1 MKYNS
6 QLSNGKDFGSLESNF
21 SKTHPG
27 LICLLKDLLEFNPYL
42 RATASECLKHKIFDH
57 IRIPDL
63 ERPAPFK
70 IKINNDLSH
79 MYDYEECETKG
90 VNEAEMINYF
100 KTEILKEIEALKAHS
115 PINQ

>member
-1 MKYNS
+1 M
-6 QLSNGKDFGSLESNF
+6 SLENKF
-21 SKTHPG
+21 FKTNPG
-27 LICLLKDLLEFNPYL
+27 LIALLKDLLEFNPFL
-42 RATASECLKHKIFDH
+42 RATASECLKHKIFDK

-90 VNEAEMINYF
+90 VNEEEMINYF
-100 KTEILKEIEALKAHS
+100 KAEILKEIESLK
-115 PINQ
+115 